1 MAMVETSGF
10 WTTSGSP
17 SGHQVASYTQAHHS
31 KALMLAAGAKGL
43 DGVATSYLGGLEVT
57 AGSGKVTVADGGG
70 LVDGKWYE
78 KTSTDDI
85 AISSPTSGTERIDRV
100 ILKASWGTTYT
111 VTCELKAGTAS
122 SSPTPPALT
131 QTRGGTFE
139 ISLAQVRV
147 TSAGVITVTDERY
160 PAENTQTMPILAVGE
175 VETLVASSSI
185 PVRQIIIPEHWDGA
199 TLTNVSAGVFTVSS
213 SGVVTVR
220 VYNATLG
227 QNVLSTNV
235 TIDANERTS
244 LTAATPPVV
253 NATYA
258 TLTKGDLF
266 QFFVETAGTGAK
278 GLQVDLIALAKA

>member
-1 MAMVETSGF
+1 MAETSGF
-10 WTTSGSP
+10 WTTSGAG
-17 SGHQVASYTQAHHS
+17 SGDQVASYTQAHHS
-31 KALMLAAGAKGL
+31 LALMLAAGAKGL
-43 DGVATSYLGGLEVT
+43 DGVATGYLNGLAVT
-57 AGSGKVTVADGGG
+57 AGSGKVTVATGGA
-70 LVDGKWYE
+70 LVDGKWY
-78 KTSTDDI
+78 TSSAAEDVT
-85 AISSPTSGTERIDRV
+85 ISTPTAGTERIDRIV
-100 ILKASWGTTYT
+100 LRATWSNYT
-111 VTCELKAGTAS
+111 VRRYLLTGTAS
-122 SSPTPPALT
+122 SSPTAPALT
-131 QTRGGTFE
+131 QTRNSYFE

-160 PAENTQTMPILAVGE
+160 PAENTQTMPVLAVGE

-185 PVRQIIIPEHWDGA
+185 PVRQIIIPEHWHGA
-199 TLTNVSAGVFTVSS
+199 VLTNVSAGVFTVSS
-213 SGVVTVR
+213 SGLVTVR

-253 NATYA
+253 NPTYA

>member
-122 SSPTPPALT
+122 SSPKPPALT
-131 QTRGGTFE
+131 QTRGGIFE

-147 TSAGVITVTDERY
+147 SSAGVITVTDERY

-185 PVRQIIIPEHWDGA
+185 PVRQIIIPEHWHGA
-199 TLTNVSAGVFTVSS
+199 VLTNVSAGVFTVSS
-213 SGVVTVR
+213 SGLVTVR

-227 QNVLSTNV
+227 KNVLSTNV

-253 NATYA
+253 NPTYA

>member
-1 MAMVETSGF
+1 MAETSGF
-10 WTTSGSP
+10 WTTSGT
-17 SGHQVASYTQAHHS
+17 GTGDQVASYTQAHHS
-31 KALMLAAGAKGL
+31 TALTLAAGAKSL
-43 DGVATSYLGGLEVT
+43 DGVATGYLNGLAVT
-57 AGSGKVTVADGGG
+57 AGSGKVSVASGGA
-70 LVDGKWYE
+70 LVDGKWYTNSAAMDISIPTPTAG
-78 KTSTDDI
+78 TS
-85 AISSPTSGTERIDRV
+85 RIDRIV
-100 ILKASWGTTYT
+100 LRADWSSYT
-111 VTCELKAGTAS
+111 VRCVRLAGTAS
-122 SSPTPPALT
+122 SSPAVPALT

-139 ISLAQVRV
+139 IAIAQVRV

-160 PAENTQTMPILAVGE
+160 PAENTQTMPVLAVGE

-253 NATYA
+253 NPTYA

>member
-1 MAMVETSGF
+1 MAETSGF
-10 WTTSGSP
+10 WTTSGAG
-17 SGHQVASYTQAHHS
+17 SGDQVASYTQAHHS
-31 KALMLAAGAKGL
+31 LALMLAAGAKGL
-43 DGVATSYLGGLEVT
+43 DGVATGYLNGLAVT
-57 AGSGKVTVADGGG
+57 AGSGKVTVATGGA
-70 LVDGKWYE
+70 LVDGKWY
-78 KTSTDDI
+78 TSSAAEDVT
-85 AISSPTSGTERIDRV
+85 ISTPTAGTERIDRIV
-100 ILKASWGTTYT
+100 LRATWSNYT
-111 VTCELKAGTAS
+111 VRRYLLTGVAS
-122 SSPTPPALT
+122 SSPTVPALT
-131 QTRGGTFE
+131 RTRGSYFE

-160 PAENTQTMPILAVGE
+160 PAENTQTMPVLAVGE

-185 PVRQIIIPEHWDGA
+185 PVRQIIIPEHWHGA
-199 TLTNVSAGVFTVSS
+199 VLTNVSAGVFTVSS
-213 SGVVTVR
+213 SGLVTVR

-253 NATYA
+253 NPTYA

>member
-1 MAMVETSGF
+1 MAETSGF
-10 WTTSGSP
+10 WTTSGAG
-17 SGHQVASYTQAHHS
+17 SGDQVASYTQAHHS
-31 KALMLAAGAKGL
+31 LALMLAAGAKGL
-43 DGVATSYLGGLEVT
+43 DGVATGYLNGLAVT
-57 AGSGKVTVADGGG
+57 AGSGKVTVATGGA
-70 LVDGKWYE
+70 LVDGKWY
-78 KTSTDDI
+78 TSSAAEDVT
-85 AISSPTSGTERIDRV
+85 ISTPTAGTERIDRIV
-100 ILKASWGTTYT
+100 LRATWSNYT
-111 VTCELKAGTAS
+111 VRRYLLTGVAS
-122 SSPTPPALT
+122 SSPTVPALT
-131 QTRGGTFE
+131 RTRGSYFE

-160 PAENTQTMPILAVGE
+160 PAENTQTMPVLAVGE

-185 PVRQIIIPEHWDGA
+185 PVRQIIIPEHWHGA
-199 TLTNVSAGVFTVSS
+199 VLTNVSAGVFTVSS

-220 VYNATLG
+220 VYNATVG

>member
-1 MAMVETSGF
+1 MAETSGF
-10 WTTSGSP
+10 WTTSGT
-17 SGHQVASYTQAHHS
+17 GTGDQVASYTQAHHS
-31 KALMLAAGAKGL
+31 TALTLAAGAKSL
-43 DGVATSYLGGLEVT
+43 DGVATGYLNGLAVT
-57 AGSGKVTVADGGG
+57 AGSGKVSVASGGA
-70 LVDGKWYE
+70 LVDGKWYTNSAAMDIFIPTPTAG
-78 KTSTDDI
+78 TS
-85 AISSPTSGTERIDRV
+85 RIDRIV
-100 ILKASWGTTYT
+100 LRADWSSYT
-111 VTCELKAGTAS
+111 VRCVRLAGTAS
-122 SSPTPPALT
+122 SIPAVPALT

-139 ISLAQVRV
+139 IAIAQVRV

-160 PAENTQTMPILAVGE
+160 PAENTQTMPVLAVGE

-220 VYNATLG
+220 VYNATVG

-253 NATYA
+253 NPTYA